1 MATKTPKKE
10 TPTPTPLSDLQER
23 RSLFGEIQL
32 AFLRALKK
40 AFLCVKDVQ
49 SSDVSSSTVIK
60 PPSTDD
66 EALALGIK
74 LSLDDVAKL
83 EAIQK
88 HSNDFSS
95 LYTTLG
101 FCGDI
106 STEIYILFMSII
118 ETVKVSKT
126 TTSEI
131 ISYEINTSSPKKYD
145 IFCVKTVANGSCG
158 WRTLL
163 TLIIYINCNIII
175 NTDCTD
181 FYKFIVVFKMIF
193 YKFIKKT
200 LCVLDKEKT
209 DKEKTD
215 KFLAGVRYKIH
226 FKTLDEYYSALM
238 NYNYKLTQYEVNIFM
253 LFMNQTIYRQ
263 AFQYLSVL
271 ILNKDNTITNM
282 LHYLTDDKMS
292 DEYTPPQDLRQYP
305 TILLKTEADDN
316 DHWSCVLPIGN
327 QDNDF
332 TKQQYTIAMHVE
344 L

>member
-10 TPTPTPLSDLQER
+10 TPTPTPKQTLLSDLQTI
-23 RSLFGEIQL
+23 RSLFGEKQL
-32 AFLRALKK
+32 AFLSALIK

-101 FCGDI
+101 FYGDI
-106 STEIYILFMSII
+106 STEIYILIMSII
-118 ETVKVSKT
+118 ETLKVSKT
-126 TTSEI
+126 KTSEI
-131 ISYEINTSSPKKYD
+131 ISYEINTSSPKKYE

-163 TLIIYINCNIII
+163 TLIIYMNCNIII

-193 YKFIKKT
+193 YKFIKT

-209 DKEKTD
+209 DK
-215 KFLAGVRYKIH
+215 FLAEVRYKIH

-238 NYNYKLTQYEVNIFM
+238 NYNYKLTQYEVKIFM
-253 LFMNQTIYRQ
+253 LFMNQTIIYRQ
-263 AFQYLSVL
+263 AFQYMSVF
-271 ILNKDNTITNM
+271 ILNKDNTISNM

-292 DEYTPPQDLRQYP
+292 DEYTPPQDLRKYP
-305 TILLKTEADDN
+305 SILLKTEADDN
-316 DHWSCVLPIGN
+316 DHWSCVLPIGK
-327 QDNDF
+327 QYNDC
-332 TKQQYTIAMHVE
+332 TEQENTIPILVE